1 MSGQQILLAVGSS
14 FAGPVVHQYV
24 GTSGTETVPAGA
36 TTCLI
41 EIVGAGAGGA
51 LTLNNANLAGGGGG
65 AYCARTIAVSGGQT
79 MSYVGGTYG
88 NGGTVLNAA
97 AQNATWDSVT
107 GTVTG
112 GTVNMTTV
120 GAQGAQGA
128 ASGGAGGTASGGTT
142 NTPGGAGTTGLAGHG
157 GNGAAPY
164 GANGNTNG
172 TSTVFAPS
180 PSAGGCGYYA
190 TQGQGGSYGFVQF
203 TYN

>member
-79 MSYVGGTYG
+79 MSYVSGAPGDG
-88 NGGTVLNAA
+88 ASVLNAA
-97 AQNATWDSVT
+97 AQNATVDSVT

-142 NTPGGAGTTGLAGHG
+142 NTSGGAGTTGLAGHG